1 VRTLDPARERVP
13 GHSRERVPGLD
24 ERLARRVAWLMLARI
39 LLLLVVLGVVVAL
52 EASEGVSGGER
63 PVLGAVLT
71 GLAATIG
78 SGLVFRRFRSPR
90 AFGALQVGT
99 DLAVVTA
106 IVHATGAGDSVFSF
120 LYVLVVAYAALL
132 FDRRLSVV
140 AAFVASLFYAGSLL
154 VSAQGWGPGGAWA
167 AAVPRVVADAAV
179 KAGAL
184 FVVAALASGLSR
196 ELARADRALDE
207 RTRDFGRLQNLHE
220 LTVQSLG
227 SGLLT
232 VDFGGVVRSYN
243 REAEHI
249 TGLPLAE
256 ALGKPLA
263 AVLPGAERLLA
274 GRADGERR
282 RERMPFTDATG
293 EFLHLGLAA
302 SVLRDAEGRPSGHVI
317 IFQDITGI
325 VEMEQELR
333 RSERMAAVGELAAGI
348 AHEVRNPLA
357 SMSGSVQ
364 MLRAALSED
373 DAEQRR
379 LMDIVLR
386 ETDRLDHLIGD
397 FLLYARPKAPDP
409 TSVDVAALAAD
420 LEDMVGSARP
430 RGVTVHVDVPEGVRA
445 WVDEDQ
451 LRQLLWNLLLNG
463 AQAMEEGGGELRLE
477 ARRVSASDAT
487 AQDAAA
493 DGRNPEDVEG
503 CASVE
508 ISVSDTG
515 VGIEPERL
523 ERIFE
528 PFFTTKPRGSGLG
541 LAMVHRIVEAN
552 AGTLG
557 VESEPGGGTRFRLCL
572 PAGGDDGSVRAERTG
587 AVTPEA
593 ERSAGVAVGAEGQ
606 G

>member
-1 VRTLDPARERVP
+1 VPKLDEARVP
-13 GHSRERVPGLD
+13 RLD
-24 ERLARRVAWLMLARI
+24 DRLARRVAWLMLARVV
-39 LLLLVVLGVVVAL
+39 LLLVVLAVAVAL
-52 EASEGVSGGER
+52 ESSSGDAHGDGA
-63 PVLGAVLT
+63 VLGAVLA

-78 SGLVFRRFRSPR
+78 SGLVVRRFRSPR

-140 AAFVASLFYAGSLL
+140 AAFSASMFYAASLFA
-154 VSAQGWGPGGAWA
+154 SAHGWGSGEAPSSPA
-167 AAVPRVVADAAV
+167 AFPIVVADAAV

-232 VDFGGVVRSYN
+232 VDFDGVVRSYN

-249 TGLPLAE
+249 TGLPVAE

-263 AVLPGAERLLA
+263 AVLPGAEQLLA
-274 GRADGERR
+274 SGADGERR
-282 RERMPFTDATG
+282 RERMPFTDAEG

-302 SVLRDAEGRPSGHVI
+302 SVLRDGEGRPSGHVI

-364 MLRAALSED
+364 ILRASLAED

-397 FLLYARPKAPDP
+397 FLLYARPNAPEP
-409 TSVDVAALAAD
+409 SSVDVVALAAD
-420 LEDMVGSARP
+420 LEEMVGAACP
-430 RGVTVHVDVPEGVRA
+430 DGVTAHFDVPDDLRA

-463 AQAMEEGGGELRLE
+463 AQAMEQGGGELRLE
-477 ARRVSASDAT
+477 ARRLL
-487 AQDAAA
+487 AQDPPAV
-493 DGRNPEDVEG
+493 GRNPEEVEG

-552 AGTLG
+552 AGTLS
-557 VESEPGGGTRFRLCL
+557 VETEPGQGARFRLRL
-572 PAGGDDGSVRAERTG
+572 PAAERS
-587 AVTPEA
+587 PEA
-593 ERSAGVAVGAEGQ
+593 ERSAGVGAGAEGE

>member
-1 VRTLDPARERVP
+1 LPR
-13 GHSRERVPGLD
+13 LD
-24 ERLARRVAWLMLARI
+24 ERLARRVAWLMLARV
-39 LLLLVVLGVVVAL
+39 LLLLVVLAIAVAL
-52 EASEGVSGGER
+52 EASSGVSGGER
-63 PVLGAVLT
+63 QVLGAVLV
-71 GLAATIG
+71 GLAATVG
-78 SGLVFRRFRSPR
+78 SGLLVHRFHSPR

-99 DLAVVTA
+99 DLVVVTA
-106 IVHATGAGDSVFSF
+106 IVHATGSGDSVFSF

-132 FDRRLSVV
+132 FDRRLSVGGALV
-140 AAFVASLFYAGSLL
+140 AALLYGGSLFASAHGWGSAEAGSPPTAL
-154 VSAQGWGPGGAWA
+154 
-167 AAVPRVVADAAV
+167 PRVVADAAV

-196 ELARADRALDE
+196 ELARADRALEE

-232 VDFGGVVRSYN
+232 VDFDGIVRSYN

-249 TGLPLAE
+249 TGVATAE

-263 AVLPGAERLLA
+263 AVLPGAEDLLVR
-274 GRADGERR
+274 GSDGERR
-282 RERMPFTDATG
+282 RERMPFTDAAG
-293 EFLHLGLAA
+293 EFYHLGLAA
-302 SVLRDAEGRPSGHVI
+302 SVLRDAEDRPSGYVI

-325 VEMEQELR
+325 VDMELELR

-364 MLRAALSED
+364 ILRASLAED

-397 FLLYARPKAPDP
+397 FLLYARPKAPEP
-409 TSVDVAALAAD
+409 EAVELAVLCAD
-420 LEDMVGSARP
+420 LERMVGSACP
-430 RGVTVHVDVPEGVRA
+430 RGVAAHFDVPAGLRV
-445 WVDEDQ
+445 WVDENQ
-451 LRQLLWNLLLNG
+451 LRQLLWNLLLNA
-463 AQAMEEGGGELRLE
+463 AQAMEEGGGELHLE
-477 ARRVSASDAT
+477 ARRVV
-487 AQDAAA
+487 AQDVPR
-493 DGRNPEDVEG
+493 DGRNPEGVEG

-508 ISVSDTG
+508 VSVSDTG
-515 VGIEPERL
+515 VGMAPERL

-528 PFFTTKPRGSGLG
+528 PFFTTKPQGSGLG

-552 AGTLG
+552 QGALS
-557 VESEPGGGTRFRLCL
+557 VESEPGQGTRFRLRL
-572 PAGGDDGSVRAERTG
+572 PEAERR
-587 AVTPEA
+587 PEA
-593 ERSAGVAVGAEGQ
+593 ERSPGEGAEGR